1 MLWGTTYGFTG
12 QCFLYQQYT
21 YYVMRDDLWFYRTM
35 FPISTIHVL
44 CYEGRLMVL
53 QDNVS
58 YINNTRIMLWGTTY
72 GFTGQ
77 CFLYQ
82 QYTYYVM
89 RDDLWFYRTMFP
101 ISTIHVLCYEG
112 RLMVLQDNVS
122 YINNTRIMLWG
133 TTYGFTGQCFLYQQ
147 YTYYVMRDD
156 LWFYRTM
163 FPISTIHVLCYEG
176 RLMVLQDNVSYINN
190 TRIML
195 WGTTYGFT
203 GQCFLYQ
210 QYTYYVMRDDLWFYR
225 TMFPISTIH
234 VLCYEGRLM
243 VLQDNVS
250 YINNTRSMLWGTT
263 YGFTGQCFLYQQYT
277 YYVMRD
283 DLWFYRTMFPISTI
297 HVLCYEGRLMV
308 LQDNVSYINN
318 TRIMLWRT
326 TYGFTGQCFLY
337 QQYTYHVMRDDLWF
351 YKTMFPIST
360 IHVLCYEEWLMV
372 LQDNVSYINN
382 IRSMLRDTTCGFTGQ
397 CFLYQQYTYYV
408 MRDDLWFY
416 RTMFPISTIHVVCY
430 EGRLL
435 VLQDNVLYINNTRIM
450 LWGTTYGFTEQCFL
464 YQQYTYY
471 VMRDDLWFYRTMFPI
486 STIHVLCYE
495 GRLMVLQEN
504 VSYINN
510 TRIMLWGTTYGFTGQ
525 CFLYQQYT

>member
-1 MLWGTTYGFTG
+1 MVLQDNVSYINNTRIMLWGTTYGFTG

-250 YINNTRSMLWGTT
+250 YINNTR
-263 YGFTGQCFLYQQYT
+263 
-277 YYVMRD
+277 
-283 DLWFYRTMFPISTI
+283 
-297 HVLCYEGRLMV
+297 
-308 LQDNVSYINN
+308 
-318 TRIMLWRT
+318 
-326 TYGFTGQCFLY
+326 
-337 QQYTYHVMRDDLWF
+337 
-351 YKTMFPIST
+351 
-360 IHVLCYEEWLMV
+360 
-372 LQDNVSYINN
+372 
-382 IRSMLRDTTCGFTGQ
+382 
-397 CFLYQQYTYYV
+397 
-408 MRDDLWFY
+408 
-416 RTMFPISTIHVVCY
+416 
-430 EGRLL
+430 
-435 VLQDNVLYINNTRIM
+435 
-450 LWGTTYGFTEQCFL
+450 
-464 YQQYTYY
+464 
-471 VMRDDLWFYRTMFPI
+471 
-486 STIHVLCYE
+486 
-495 GRLMVLQEN
+495 
-504 VSYINN
+504 
-510 TRIMLWGTTYGFTGQ
+510 IMLWGTTYGFTGQ
-525 CFLYQQYT
+525 CYLYQQYTYYVMRDNLLF

>member
-1 MLWGTTYGFTG
+1 MGFTG

-21 YYVMRDDLWFYRTM
+21 YYVMRDDLWFYKTM
-35 FPISTIHVL
+35 LPISTIHVL

-53 QDNVS
+53 QDNVT

-176 RLMVLQDNVSYINN
+176 RLM
-190 TRIML
+190 
-195 WGTTYGFT
+195 
-203 GQCFLYQ
+203 
-210 QYTYYVMRDDLWFYR
+210 
-225 TMFPISTIH
+225 
-234 VLCYEGRLM
+234 
-243 VLQDNVS
+243 
-250 YINNTRSMLWGTT
+250 
-263 YGFTGQCFLYQQYT
+263 GFTGQCFLYQQYT

-318 TRIMLWRT
+318 TRIMLWGT
-326 TYGFTGQCFLY
+326 TYGFTGQCY
-337 QQYTYHVMRDDLWF
+337 
-351 YKTMFPIST
+351 
-360 IHVLCYEEWLMV
+360 
-372 LQDNVSYINN
+372 
-382 IRSMLRDTTCGFTGQ
+382 
-397 CFLYQQYTYYV
+397 
-408 MRDDLWFY
+408 
-416 RTMFPISTIHVVCY
+416 
-430 EGRLL
+430 
-435 VLQDNVLYINNTRIM
+435 RIM
-450 LWGTTYGFTEQCFL
+450 LWGTT
-464 YQQYTYY
+464 
-471 VMRDDLWFYRTMFPI
+471 I

-495 GRLMVLQEN
+495 GRLMVLQDN
-504 VSYINN
+504 VTYINNTRIMLWGTTYVLEDNVPYINN
-510 TRIMLWGTTYGFTGQ
+510 TRIMLWGTTYGFPRQ
-525 CFLYQQYT
+525 CYLYQQYTYYVMRDDLLF

>member
-1 MLWGTTYGFTG
+1 MVLQDNVSYINNTRIMLWGTTYGFTVTYINNTR
-12 QCFLYQQYT
+12 QCFT
-21 YYVMRDDLWFYRTM
+21 
-35 FPISTIHVL
+35 
-44 CYEGRLMVL
+44 
-53 QDNVS
+53 

-250 YINNTRSMLWGTT
+250 YINNTRIMLWGRLMVLQDNVPYINNTRIMLWGTT
-263 YGFTGQCFLYQQYT
+263 CGFPRQCYLYQQYTYYVMRDTYCFRGQCSLYQQYT

-283 DLWFYRTMFPISTI
+283 DLWF
-297 HVLCYEGRLMV
+297 
-308 LQDNVSYINN
+308 
-318 TRIMLWRT
+318 
-326 TYGFTGQCFLY
+326 
-337 QQYTYHVMRDDLWF
+337 
-351 YKTMFPIST
+351 
-360 IHVLCYEEWLMV
+360 
-372 LQDNVSYINN
+372 
-382 IRSMLRDTTCGFTGQ
+382 
-397 CFLYQQYTYYV
+397 
-408 MRDDLWFY
+408 
-416 RTMFPISTIHVVCY
+416 
-430 EGRLL
+430 
-435 VLQDNVLYINNTRIM
+435 
-450 LWGTTYGFTEQCFL
+450 
-464 YQQYTYY
+464 
-471 VMRDDLWFYRTMFPI
+471 
-486 STIHVLCYE
+486 
-495 GRLMVLQEN
+495 
-504 VSYINN
+504 
-510 TRIMLWGTTYGFTGQ
+510 
-525 CFLYQQYT
+525 

>member
-1 MLWGTTYGFTG
+1 
-12 QCFLYQQYT
+12 
-21 YYVMRDDLWFYRTM
+21 M

-163 FPISTIHVLCYEG
+163 FPISTIHVYVMRDDLWFYRTMFPTSTIHVLCYEGRLMVLQDNVSYINNTRIMLWGTTYGFTGQCFLYQQYTYYVMRTMTTYGFTGQCFLYQQYTYYVMRDDLWFYRTVFPISTMFPISTIHVLCYEG

-250 YINNTRSMLWGTT
+250 YINNTRIMLWGTT
-263 YGFTGQCFLYQQYT
+263 YSFTGQCFLYQQFT

-283 DLWFYRTMFPISTI
+283 DLWF
-297 HVLCYEGRLMV
+297 
-308 LQDNVSYINN
+308 
-318 TRIMLWRT
+318 
-326 TYGFTGQCFLY
+326 
-337 QQYTYHVMRDDLWF
+337 
-351 YKTMFPIST
+351 
-360 IHVLCYEEWLMV
+360 
-372 LQDNVSYINN
+372 
-382 IRSMLRDTTCGFTGQ
+382 
-397 CFLYQQYTYYV
+397 
-408 MRDDLWFY
+408 
-416 RTMFPISTIHVVCY
+416 
-430 EGRLL
+430 
-435 VLQDNVLYINNTRIM
+435 
-450 LWGTTYGFTEQCFL
+450 
-464 YQQYTYY
+464 
-471 VMRDDLWFYRTMFPI
+471 
-486 STIHVLCYE
+486 
-495 GRLMVLQEN
+495 
-504 VSYINN
+504 
-510 TRIMLWGTTYGFTGQ
+510 
-525 CFLYQQYT
+525 

>member
-1 MLWGTTYGFTG
+1 MVLQDNVSYINNSRSMLWGTTYGFTG

-176 RLMVLQDNVSYINN
+176 RLKVLQDNVSYINN

-195 WGTTYGFT
+195 WVTT
-203 GQCFLYQ
+203 
-210 QYTYYVMRDDLWFYR
+210 
-225 TMFPISTIH
+225 
-234 VLCYEGRLM
+234 
-243 VLQDNVS
+243 
-250 YINNTRSMLWGTT
+250 
-263 YGFTGQCFLYQQYT
+263 
-277 YYVMRD
+277 
-283 DLWFYRTMFPISTI
+283 
-297 HVLCYEGRLMV
+297 
-308 LQDNVSYINN
+308 
-318 TRIMLWRT
+318 
-326 TYGFTGQCFLY
+326 
-337 QQYTYHVMRDDLWF
+337 
-351 YKTMFPIST
+351 
-360 IHVLCYEEWLMV
+360 
-372 LQDNVSYINN
+372 
-382 IRSMLRDTTCGFTGQ
+382 
-397 CFLYQQYTYYV
+397 
-408 MRDDLWFY
+408 
-416 RTMFPISTIHVVCY
+416 
-430 EGRLL
+430 
-435 VLQDNVLYINNTRIM
+435 
-450 LWGTTYGFTEQCFL
+450 
-464 YQQYTYY
+464 
-471 VMRDDLWFYRTMFPI
+471 
-486 STIHVLCYE
+486 
-495 GRLMVLQEN
+495 
-504 VSYINN
+504 
-510 TRIMLWGTTYGFTGQ
+510 
-525 CFLYQQYT
+525 